1 MSAVESSL
9 DGGVLTVTLS
19 DEANRNALSGR
30 LVAELTE
37 ALDRADADDEVRV
50 VVLTNRGSVFC
61 AGADLRERSGRSP
74 SSSNRPEESGRA
86 ATPANRSEGPSRSP
100 SGADRQ
106 EVPNRST
113 TSPDRQPGSQSQRSF
128 TDPVV
133 DLFGRFR
140 RSPKPY
146 VGRIAGHCVAGGMGL
161 AAAMDIS
168 FAPHEAKFG
177 FTEVRL
183 GLAPAMI
190 SVLCL
195 PKMSPADAASAFL
208 RGNRFTATEAARM
221 GLITAAVPAHRL
233 DAAVDAATAD
243 LLAGSPQALAAAKK
257 LLERVPALGFD
268 EALEWAGSLSAELF
282 ASEEAA
288 EGMAAYLEK
297 RPPRW
302 VPR

>member
-1 MSAVESSL
+1 MSKVESSL
-9 DGGVLTVTLS
+9 DGGVLTVTLA

-61 AGADLRERSGRSP
+61 AGADLRERS
-74 SSSNRPEESGRA
+74 E
-86 ATPANRSEGPSRSP
+86 TPPNRSEEPSKLL

-106 EVPNRST
+106 EVPSRSAA
-113 TSPDRQPGSQSQRSF
+113 SSDQPPSSQSQRSF

-168 FAPHEAKFG
+168 FASHEAKFG

-208 RGNRFTATEAARM
+208 RGNRFPATEAARM
-221 GLITAAVPAHRL
+221 GLITAAVPAHRF

-243 LLAGSPQALAAAKK
+243 LLAGSPQALAAAKR

-302 VPR
+302 APGDRTVRRV

>member
-9 DGGVLTVTLS
+9 DGGVLTVTLA

-30 LVAELTE
+30 LVAELNET
-37 ALDRADADDEVRV
+37 LDRADADDEVRV

-61 AGADLRERSGRSP
+61 AGADLRERSGSD
-74 SSSNRPEESGRA
+74 RPEESGHSA
-86 ATPANRSEGPSRSP
+86 IL
-100 SGADRQ
+100 
-106 EVPNRST
+106 
-113 TSPDRQPGSQSQRSF
+113 PDRQPGSQSQRSF
-128 TDPVV
+128 TNPVV

-208 RGNRFTATEAARM
+208 RGNRFDATEAARM
-221 GLITAAVPAHRL
+221 GLITAAVPSHRL
-233 DAAVDAATAD
+233 DAVVAAATAD

-302 VPR
+302 APR